1 MRTRTYESTPPRFAL
16 ALAAFALASTS
27 LAALVWLPA
36 ITDDSS
42 TTAAVATRSTS
53 LPIVEARPGV
63 HDARSATNDA
73 HPAKR
78 RT

>member
-16 ALAAFALASTS
+16 ALAALALASTS

-36 ITDDSS
+36 ITDDGS
-42 TTAAVATRSTS
+42 TIAARATRSAPPTA
-53 LPIVEARPGV
+53 EARPGV

-78 RT
+78 GT